1 MSNSIK
7 NSDEIKAC
15 DYEKIEF
22 TSKNCMPEKVTESGH
37 SKRKD
42 RNQKRNKQKKQK
54 RKIVEKDSNLY
65 ETYEDF
71 MNYNIPRSNDTKKS
85 PLLLISKSYEKIKES
100 SIILQNLREVKK
112 GNCRE
117 IHYDVGNIG
126 SKISYAEI
134 GKYMKLLPETTKKNV
149 MYILL
154 PFKEVMNNPNLIFYT
169 KNEKLIN
176 ELNIYT
182 DKGYILIATIQFE
195 GQLHKDS
202 PIISSNEDLK
212 IAKKFFY
219 NQITK
224 KKMDIILIQRVLS
237 MDLVMDQSIE

>member
-1 MSNSIK
+1 
-7 NSDEIKAC
+7 
-15 DYEKIEF
+15 
-22 TSKNCMPEKVTESGH
+22 
-37 SKRKD
+37 
-42 RNQKRNKQKKQK
+42 
-54 RKIVEKDSNLY
+54 
-65 ETYEDF
+65 
-71 MNYNIPRSNDTKKS
+71 
-85 PLLLISKSYEKIKES
+85 
-100 SIILQNLREVKK
+100 
-112 GNCRE
+112 
-117 IHYDVGNIG
+117 
-126 SKISYAEI
+126 
-134 GKYMKLLPETTKKNV
+134 

-169 KNEKLIN
+169 ENEKLIN

>member
-1 MSNSIK
+1 
-7 NSDEIKAC
+7 
-15 DYEKIEF
+15 
-22 TSKNCMPEKVTESGH
+22 
-37 SKRKD
+37 
-42 RNQKRNKQKKQK
+42 
-54 RKIVEKDSNLY
+54 
-65 ETYEDF
+65 
-71 MNYNIPRSNDTKKS
+71 
-85 PLLLISKSYEKIKES
+85 
-100 SIILQNLREVKK
+100 
-112 GNCRE
+112 
-117 IHYDVGNIG
+117 
-126 SKISYAEI
+126 
-134 GKYMKLLPETTKKNV
+134 

-202 PIISSNEDLK
+202 PITSSNEDLK

-224 KKMDIILIQRVLS
+224 KKWIS
-237 MDLVMDQSIE
+237 F